1 MFSLFRKR
9 TTLKLIVGLGNPGN
23 QYRHTRHNVGFEAL
37 DRLAEMI
44 GLAFDKEKFKGQIAL
59 GNWNNSRVMLLKP
72 LTYMNKSGESV
83 AMAARNNV
91 DNPEDILVLYDD
103 VDLPL
108 GRVRIRKDGSAGTHN
123 GMKSVVER
131 LGTRNIPRLR
141 MGVGQDMKSGNLAD
155 HVLSKFRPDER
166 EQTADM
172 IERSAKAALA
182 VLETGLDSAMN
193 EYNKR

>member
-1 MFSLFRKR
+1 VFSLFRKR

-172 IERSAKAALA
+172 IERSAKAALT

>member
-1 MFSLFRKR
+1 VCSSDL
-9 TTLKLIVGLGNPGN
+9 
-23 QYRHTRHNVGFEAL
+23 
-37 DRLAEMI
+37 
-44 GLAFDKEKFKGQIAL
+44 
-59 GNWNNSRVMLLKP
+59 
-72 LTYMNKSGESV
+72 SV

-141 MGVGQDMKSGNLAD
+141 MGVGQDTEGRDLAD